1 MEICNCCCCLSSLWL
16 CPTGGIFVIATQALI
31 YLRCLSSIDVPF
43 LYCTLSPQT
52 TQPPH
57 RTADAT
63 LLVLNTFS
71 IGTTG
76 VTFLIM
82 KTFSSHHTPCHPAAV
97 VTLLILYT
105 LSTHCTAF
113 SLYCRCEPPGTA
125 HFIYSY
131 CRCDIPDTAD
141 FLLTP
146 HTLSFY
152 YRCSPSDTVTLSS
165 HCTAFRSYTAD
176 AILRVLHTSSFHT
189 TDVTFQMLQSFSLH
203 QTHCDSM
210 GVVA

>member
-1 MEICNCCCCLSSLWL
+1 M
-16 CPTGGIFVIATQALI
+16 TQALI

-43 LYCTLSPQT
+43 LYSTLSPQT
-52 TQPPH
+52 AQPPH

-63 LLVLNTFS
+63 LLVLNIFS
-71 IGTTG
+71 VGTT
-76 VTFLIM
+76 VVAFLIM
-82 KTFSSHHTPCHPAAV
+82 KTFSSHHTPRHPAVV

-113 SLYCRCEPPGTA
+113 SLYCRCDPPGTTD
-125 HFIYSY
+125 FIYSY
-131 CRCDIPDTAD
+131 CRCDIPDTAY

-165 HCTAFRSYTAD
+165 HS
-176 AILRVLHTSSFHT
+176 T
-189 TDVTFQMLQSFSLH
+189 TF
-203 QTHCDSM
+203 
-210 GVVA
+210 

>member
-1 MEICNCCCCLSSLWL
+1 M
-16 CPTGGIFVIATQALI
+16 TQALI
-31 YLRCLSSIDVPF
+31 YLRCLSSIDIPF

-52 TQPPH
+52 AQPPH
-57 RTADAT
+57 RSADAT

-82 KTFSSHHTPCHPAAV
+82 KIFSSHHTPCHPAAV
-97 VTLLILYT
+97 VTFLILYT
-105 LSTHCTAF
+105 LSTLCTAF
-113 SLYCRCEPPGTA
+113 SLYCRCDPPGTT

-146 HTLSFY
+146 HTFSFY
-152 YRCSPSDTVTLSS
+152 QRCSRSDTVALSS
-165 HCTAFRSYTAD
+165 HCT
-176 AILRVLHTSSFHT
+176 
-189 TDVTFQMLQSFSLH
+189 TF
-203 QTHCDSM
+203 
-210 GVVA
+210 

>member
-1 MEICNCCCCLSSLWL
+1 MFPFFFPCLSTTDVS
-16 CPTGGIFVIATQALI
+16 F
-31 YLRCLSSIDVPF
+31 LR
-43 LYCTLSPQT
+43 CTLSSCCKISP
-52 TQPPH
+52 

-76 VTFLIM
+76 ITFLIM
-82 KTFSSHHTPCHPAAV
+82 KTFSSHHTPSPPITD
-97 VTLLILYT
+97 VTPLILYT

-113 SLYCRCEPPGTA
+113 SLYCRCDPPGTA
-125 HFIYSY
+125 HFLYSY

-152 YRCSPSDTVTLSS
+152 YRGSPSDTVTLSS
-165 HCTAFRSYTAD
+165 SCTT
-176 AILRVLHTSSFHT
+176 L
-189 TDVTFQMLQSFSLH
+189 
-203 QTHCDSM
+203 
-210 GVVA
+210 